1 MIIDTININVNIINI
16 NYINIPSINKKKSI
30 KNINNQIS

>member
-1 MIIDTININVNIINI
+1 MIIDAININVNIINI
-16 NYINIPSINKKKSI
+16 NYINIPSINKKKLI